1 MVRKVRSRF
10 FIIHNPRS
18 GRAAQSLYHATV
30 ATLKKHSS
38 HVEIVVT
45 ARHGEGMKAA
55 AEAAASRDFDAVVAA
70 GGDGTVHDAAEGMAG
85 SEIPLGIIPMGTGN
99 VFAREL
105 NLPRSP
111 ALVAR
116 MLLQGEVGEIP
127 VGEVNGKPFL
137 FVVGVGFD
145 AEAVQIFEK
154 GSSREWGQAGF
165 VWPVMRALL
174 SHRDD
179 PLRVIT
185 RTGQHEAQ
193 WVIVTR
199 AKRYAGD
206 LLLAPEADLRRRQ
219 FHVLCLR
226 GSGVLTRVRQ
236 LSALATG
243 LLRHDPSVILDST
256 DWVRIDGDPTTPVQI
271 DGEALGQ
278 LPLEI
283 GFNDKDLRLILP

>member
-1 MVRKVRSRF
+1 MRSRF

-30 ATLKKHSS
+30 ATLKKHASR
-38 HVEIVVT
+38 VEIVAT

-55 AEAAASRDFDAVVAA
+55 AEAAASGDFDAVVAA
-70 GGDGTVHDAAEGMAG
+70 GGDGTIHDAAEGMAG
-85 SEIPLGIIPMGTGN
+85 CPLPLGIIPMGTGN

-105 NLPRSP
+105 NLQKSP
-111 ALVAR
+111 DTLAR
-116 MLLQGEVGEIP
+116 MLLHGKVSEIP
-127 VGEVNGKPFL
+127 VGEVNGRLFL

-145 AEAVQIFEK
+145 AEAVQIFENE
-154 GSSREWGQAGF
+154 SSREWGQAGF
-165 VWPVMRALL
+165 VWPVLRALI
-174 SHRDD
+174 SHRNRL
-179 PLRVIT
+179 LRVIT

-206 LLLAPEADLRRRQ
+206 LLLAPRADLRRRQ
-219 FHVLCLR
+219 LHILCLR
-226 GSGVLTRVRQ
+226 GNGVLTRVRQ

-243 LLRHDPSVILDST
+243 LLRHDPSVILEST
-256 DWVRIDGDPTTPVQI
+256 DWVRIEGDPSTAVQI

-283 GFNDKDLRLILP
+283 SFNEKDLRLILPEV